1 MVLIGV
7 RKVRILLLLVSV
19 KIRLLFISIF
29 NIEAKD
35 VAIKQI
41 NFIPCFMEEP
51 YPPEDWLA
59 FIIGSNTRIDFSNI
73 DKFDDSFKALIKQIT
88 IIEERLATNPR
99 KFSASLYRQHMIDI
113 LIGETPP
120 VTPMSNTLTS
130 ITPSSTVE
138 TLDTIMGN
146 FKTWVEENRHDLK
159 RFNRKQ
165 SAQLITQLIQG
176 LESDNTTPDNDNKT
190 ELLQQLL
197 SLTTRNPNDRLPQMI
212 NSLST
217 SNYPMIK
224 GLLFIMA
231 LWAVRVVFKK
241 N

>member
-1 MVLIGV
+1 
-7 RKVRILLLLVSV
+7 
-19 KIRLLFISIF
+19 
-29 NIEAKD
+29 
-35 VAIKQI
+35 
-41 NFIPCFMEEP
+41 
-51 YPPEDWLA
+51 
-59 FIIGSNTRIDFSNI
+59 
-73 DKFDDSFKALIKQIT
+73 
-88 IIEERLATNPR
+88 
-99 KFSASLYRQHMIDI
+99 MIDI

-138 TLDTIMGN
+138 TLDTIMSE
-146 FKTWVEENRHDLK
+146 FKTWVEEKRPDLK
-159 RFNRKQ
+159 RFHRKQ

-197 SLTTRNPNDRLPQMI
+197 SLTKQNPNDRLPQMI

-241 N
+241 D